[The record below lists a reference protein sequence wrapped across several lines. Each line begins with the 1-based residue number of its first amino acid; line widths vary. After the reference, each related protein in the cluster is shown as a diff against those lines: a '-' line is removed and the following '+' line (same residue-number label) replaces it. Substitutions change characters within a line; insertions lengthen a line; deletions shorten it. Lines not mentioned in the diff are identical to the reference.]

1 MTKATILIVED
12 EAITSMA
19 LKSSLEDMGYSVCGI
34 ARAGELAVQ
43 KAEELK
49 PDLIMMDIMLAG
61 EMTGIE
67 AAEEIRK
74 NYHIPVI
81 FLTAF
86 SDDQYINEAKLTE
99 PYGYILKPVREQELK
114 TTIAMA
120 FYKNAMDRIVREQ
133 AEIIRVLLNET
144 RDLHFLIDRDGS
156 FIAVN
161 EALAKRAGRGVDE
174 LIGSAVSE
182 MVESGYLSPTM
193 AGKTLPPIMN
203 YSLKY
208 EEEFAGSWYDIGI
221 HPIFDPDGTVRKYA
235 VHIHDTSKMKVMEER
250 LRKYSDM
257 LMKRLFPGKSIEEVS
272 LDDLGDLDDLVT
284 SDFFDDL
291 KDASQGSR

>member
-19 LKSSLEDMGYSVCGI
+19 LKCSLEDMGYSVCGI
-34 ARAGELAVQ
+34 APTGELAVQ
-43 KAEELK
+43 KADELK

-61 EMTGIE
+61 EMSGIE
-67 AAEEIRK
+67 AAEEIRR
-74 NYHIPVI
+74 NYRIPVI

-99 PYGYILKPVREQELK
+99 PFGYILKPVREQELK
-114 TTIAMA
+114 TTIEMA

-133 AEIIRVLLNET
+133 ADIIHVLLNET
-144 RDLHFLIDRDGS
+144 HDMHFLMDKDGS
-156 FIAVN
+156 FLAVN
-161 EALAKRAGRGVDE
+161 EALARRAGVGADKLVGSKVYDMVD
-174 LIGSAVSE
+174 
-182 MVESGYLSPTM
+182 SGHLSPTM
-193 AGKTLPPIMN
+193 AGRNLPPLLT

-208 EEEFAGSWYDIGI
+208 EEEYGGSWYDIGI
-221 HPIFDPDGTVRKYA
+221 HPIFDSEGSVAKYA
-235 VHIHDTSKMKVMEER
+235 VHIHDTTRMKVMEER
-250 LRKYSDM
+250 MRKLSDI
-257 LMKRLFPGKSIEEVS
+257 LMDKLFPGQRREDVS

-291 KDASQGSR
+291 KESHDESR

>member
-1 MTKATILIVED
+1 MIVED
-12 EAITSMA
+12 EAITAMA
-19 LKSSLEDMGYSVCGI
+19 LKSSLEDMGYSICGV
-34 ARAGELAVQ
+34 APTGELAVQ
-43 KAEELK
+43 KAGELH
-49 PDLIMMDIMLAG
+49 PDLILMDIMLAG
-61 EMTGIE
+61 RMSGIE
-67 AAEEIRK
+67 AAEEIRMSYK
-74 NYHIPVI
+74 IPVI

-99 PYGYILKPVREQELK
+99 PFGYILKPVREQELK
-114 TTIAMA
+114 TTIEMA
-120 FYKNAMDRIVREQ
+120 FYKHAMERIVREQ

-144 RDLHFLIDRDGS
+144 HDLHFVMDKSGL
-156 FIAVN
+156 FLAVN
-161 EALAKRAGRGVDE
+161 EALAKRAGREIDE

-193 AGKTLPPIMN
+193 GGKTLPPILN

-221 HPIFDPDGTVRKYA
+221 HPIFDTDGTVAKYA
-235 VHIHDTSKMKVMEER
+235 VHIHDTTQVKVMGER
-250 LRKYSDM
+250 LRKLSDM
-257 LMKRLFPGKSIEEVS
+257 LMAKLFPGQRREDVS

-291 KDASQGSR
+291 NDAPDESR